1 MVCTANICRSPMA
14 EIVATQLAQRYG
26 LSQKI
31 YFESAGTHAS
41 KSKMPIDSRAVA
53 VLERRGYAVK
63 KMRSRTIELKDFQC
77 FDLILAMDNK
87 NYNELL
93 RICPSESKRKLRM
106 FLAESKEIDSKE
118 VPDPY
123 YGNGEGFER
132 VLDLCEVGV
141 QGLLRST
148 VAY

>member
-1 MVCTANICRSPMA
+1 
-14 EIVATQLAQRYG
+14 
-26 LSQKI
+26 
-31 YFESAGTHAS
+31 
-41 KSKMPIDSRAVA
+41 
-53 VLERRGYAVK
+53 
-63 KMRSRTIELKDFQC
+63 
-77 FDLILAMDNK
+77 MDNK

-93 RICPSESKRKLRM
+93 RICPSESKRKLKM
-106 FLAESKEIDSKE
+106 FLAESKEINSKE